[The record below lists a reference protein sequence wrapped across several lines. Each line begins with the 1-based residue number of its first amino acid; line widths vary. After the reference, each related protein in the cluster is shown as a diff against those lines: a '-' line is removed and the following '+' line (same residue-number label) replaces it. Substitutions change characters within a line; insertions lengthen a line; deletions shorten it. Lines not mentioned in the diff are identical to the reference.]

1 MNKKEIV
8 NLNRP
13 MAVKETQSAG
23 KKANQTL
30 TPLQTHKH
38 TDTHTTGLD
47 SFIAEL
53 NKTVCKHV
61 ILT

>member
-1 MNKKEIV
+1 
-8 NLNRP
+8 

-53 NKTVCKHV
+53 NKTVCKHI